1 MGILSSLVKLD
12 KTEDFSAMYLLP
24 VFSNILKICSKSFQ
38 TDIRMVHRI
47 LIAFGKSNQYY
58 KSISNILM
66 QINEGEQKVIFI
78 KEGICKKIRL

>member
-24 VFSNILKICSKSFQ
+24 VFSNILKICSKYFQ

-66 QINEGEQKVIFI
+66 QINEGEQEVIFI
-78 KEGICKKIRL
+78 KEGICKKRRL